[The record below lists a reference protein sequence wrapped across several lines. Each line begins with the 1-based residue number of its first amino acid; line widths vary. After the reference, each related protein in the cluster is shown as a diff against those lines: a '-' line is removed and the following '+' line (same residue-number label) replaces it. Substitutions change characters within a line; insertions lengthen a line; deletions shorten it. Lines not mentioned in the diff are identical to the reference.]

1 MPAMR
6 RFHRLAVL
14 FLCILFG
21 VGSVKAADP
30 VPGSQGDSYWND
42 RAEVLFERIGRGAG
56 LPSDIVTA
64 IAQDRAGF
72 IWVGTPVGL
81 TRFDGYRFRVFQ
93 PDSRDPSSLP
103 DGYVNA
109 LHVDQRGRLWVG
121 TNNGGVARFIPE
133 TESFARYPAGPGGLA
148 HPTAYRFAEDREG
161 NIWVA
166 LRSGLARLDADTG
179 AAENYKI
186 QDGGGSGGLPG
197 NVVLDLLFDR
207 QGTLWVATDRGLAL
221 RRPGHSAFEDAHDV
235 LSLPSIPPD
244 ASITTLF
251 EDARGRV
258 WIGTRGGIV
267 VCHDLETGI
276 SQSYDMARADGRIA
290 DRPQVRAIQDLRVD
304 GDVRD
309 RIWIATDPGGLLEL
323 DLESGLLRSIHHD
336 PAVLASISSDAVRA
350 MLRDRSGLIWVAT
363 WGGGVN
369 VYNPANQGILSI
381 FSSPSHPDSP
391 SEPQVRSILAARD
404 GKVWLGFETKGID
417 ILDPATGGRVR
428 LPPGGAPGQGL
439 PRANVLSMAEEG
451 TDTVWIGTQLGLARY
466 SRATGQVRQV
476 DLPGTLAGSPIHA
489 ILVRDGE
496 LWLATDGLV
505 RFDPRS
511 GAVTHFRHD
520 PDDATTLAD
529 DRVRVLATAP
539 DGRIWAGTHR
549 GLHLIDPRTGHIR
562 RVQNRSWDWSSLA
575 HNYITGLIHDRQGR
589 LWVGTLGGGVSVL
602 GSDLSDERYRFTTL
616 SQRHGLP
623 GDSVQA
629 MVMDDAGQIW
639 VSTEDGLAR
648 IDPDTRAVTA
658 VGWDDGLGVRGTWVG
673 SAARLKGGALLFG
686 GREGLTVVRPAAL
699 RGWDYQPPLVVTEV
713 RIDNE
718 PIPAAALNLTALAPM
733 ETAIGAA
740 KVAKPLQAAIN
751 LPAGAQ
757 TLTVGF
763 AALDYAG
770 PGSLRYSYTL
780 DGFDKGWVEVDAL
793 GRLATYTNLPPGS
806 YTLRLRATNKEG
818 VWGSATR
825 TVAITVLPSWYQT
838 GLARV
843 GAVVAVLALL
853 GLVIQ
858 ARTAALR
865 RQRRW
870 LERLVAQRTQDLVD
884 ANAELERLASTDA
897 LTGLLNRRRFEEAGL
912 AEMDRAQRYGRPF
925 SLLLVDL
932 DHFKLVND
940 TFGHNAGDAAL
951 RAAAQRVLASVRT
964 TDIVARYGGEELAVL
979 LPETDEVEARVVA
992 ERIREMVG
1000 AKPVEHE
1007 GSVIG
1012 LTASVGGAQYGPQ
1025 DNDLARLTGRVDAAL
1040 YRAKQAGR
1048 NRVVFGERDSG
1059 RGQQPTPLSAHQ

>member
-1 MPAMR
+1 MR
-6 RFHRLAVL
+6 RFYRYAVL
-14 FLCILFG
+14 FICILSG
-21 VGSVKAADP
+21 VGGVRAADP
-30 VPGSQGDSYWND
+30 VLDGRSDTYWND

-81 TRFDGYRFRVFQ
+81 TRFDGYRFRAFQ

-109 LHVDQRGRLWVG
+109 LHVDRHGRLWVG

-148 HPTAYRFAEDREG
+148 HPTAYRFAEDRDG

-166 LRSGLARLDADTG
+166 LRSGLARLDAETG
-179 AAENYKI
+179 AAENFKV
-186 QDGGGSGGLPG
+186 QEGAQNGGLPG

-221 RRPGHSAFEDAHDV
+221 RRAGRSAFEDAHAI

-244 ASITTLF
+244 TPITTLF
-251 EDARGRV
+251 EDVRGRV
-258 WIGTRGGIV
+258 WVGTRGGIV

-290 DRPQVRAIQDLRVD
+290 DRPQVRAIQDLNVT
-304 GDVRD
+304 GDPRD

-323 DLESGLLRSIHHD
+323 DMDSGVLRSIHHD
-336 PAVLASISSDAVRA
+336 PAVLASISSDAVRT
-350 MLRDRSGLIWVAT
+350 MLRDRSGLVWVAT

-369 VYNPANQGILSI
+369 VHNPANQGILSI
-381 FSSPSHPDSP
+381 FSSPSHPESP
-391 SEPQVRSILAARD
+391 SEPQVRSVLAAQD

-417 ILDPATGGRVR
+417 IIDPVKGGRTR
-428 LPPGGAPGQGL
+428 LAPGGAPGQGL
-439 PRANVLSMAEEG
+439 PRANVLAMAEEG
-451 TDTVWIGTQLGLARY
+451 TDTVWIGTQLGLSRY
-466 SRATGQVRQV
+466 SRTTGQVRQV
-476 DLPGTLAGSPIHA
+476 DLPGSLAGSPIHA

-520 PDDATTLAD
+520 PDDAATLAD

-589 LWVGTLGGGVSVL
+589 LWVGTLGGGVSLL
-602 GSDLSDERYRFTTL
+602 GSDLEDERYRFTTL

-648 IDPDTRAVTA
+648 IDPETRAIMA

-673 SAARLKGGALLFG
+673 SATRLPGGELLFG
-686 GREGLTVVRPAAL
+686 GREGLTVVRPFAL
-699 RGWDYQPPLVVTEV
+699 RSWEYQPPLVVTEV

-718 PIPAAALNLTALAPM
+718 PIPAAALNLSALPAV
-733 ETAIGAA
+733 EVAGGAA
-740 KVAKPLQAAIN
+740 KVAKPAQAAIT
-751 LPAGAQ
+751 LPSGAQ

-770 PGSLRYSYTL
+770 PASLRYSYSL
-780 DGFDKGWVEVDAL
+780 EGFDKGWVEVDAL

-825 TVAITVLPSWYQT
+825 AVAITVLPSWYQT
-838 GLARV
+838 GVARV
-843 GAVVAVLALL
+843 AAVLAVLAIL

-858 ARTAALR
+858 ARTSALR

-897 LTGLLNRRRFEEAGL
+897 LTGLLNRRRFEEAAL
-912 AEMDRAQRYGRPF
+912 AEIDRAQRYDRPF

-932 DHFKLVND
+932 DHFKNVND
-940 TFGHNAGDAAL
+940 TFGHNAGDATL
-951 RAAAQRVLASVRT
+951 RAAAQRVMMSVRT
-964 TDIVARYGGEELAVL
+964 TDVVARYGGEELAVL
-979 LPETDEVEARVVA
+979 LPETDEAEARFVA
-992 ERIREMVG
+992 ERIRATVG
-1000 AKPVEHE
+1000 GQPVEYE

-1025 DNDLARLTGRVDAAL
+1025 DSDLARLIGRADAAL

-1048 NRVVFGERDSG
+1048 NRVMFSERATGTSSL
-1059 RGQQPTPLSAHQ
+1059 PEVAPVHH

>member
-1 MPAMR
+1 MR
-6 RFHRLAVL
+6 RFYRYAVL
-14 FLCILFG
+14 FICILSG
-21 VGSVKAADP
+21 VGGVSAADP
-30 VPGSQGDSYWND
+30 VLDGRGDTYWND

-81 TRFDGYRFRVFQ
+81 TRFDGYRFRAFQ

-109 LHVDQRGRLWVG
+109 LHVDQHGRLWVG

-148 HPTAYRFAEDREG
+148 HPTAYRFAEDRDG

-166 LRSGLARLDADTG
+166 LRSGLARLDAETG
-179 AAENYKI
+179 AAENFKV
-186 QDGGGSGGLPG
+186 QEGAPNGGLPG
-197 NVVLDLLFDR
+197 NVVLDILFDR

-221 RRPGHSAFEDAHDV
+221 RRAGRSAFEEAHAI

-258 WIGTRGGIV
+258 WVGTRGGIV

-290 DRPQVRAIQDLRVD
+290 DRPQVRAIQDLNVT
-304 GDVRD
+304 GDPRD

-323 DLESGLLRSIHHD
+323 DMDSGVLRSIHHD
-336 PAVLASISSDAVRA
+336 PAVLASISSDAVRT
-350 MLRDRSGLIWVAT
+350 MLRDRSGLVWVAT

-369 VYNPANQGILSI
+369 VHNPANQGILSI

-391 SEPQVRSILAARD
+391 SEPQVRSILAAQD

-417 ILDPATGGRVR
+417 IIDPATGGRTR
-428 LPPGGAPGQGL
+428 LAPGGAPGQGL
-439 PRANVLSMAEEG
+439 PRANVLAMAEEG
-451 TDTVWIGTQLGLARY
+451 ADTVWVGTQLGLSRY

-476 DLPGTLAGSPIHA
+476 DLPGSLAGSPIHA

-496 LWLATDGLV
+496 LWLATEGLV

-520 PDDATTLAD
+520 PDDAATLAD

-549 GLHLIDPRTGHIR
+549 GLHLIDPRTGHVR

-575 HNYITGLIHDRQGR
+575 HNYITGLIYDRQGR

-602 GSDLSDERYRFTTL
+602 GSDLQDERYRFTTL

-648 IDPDTRAVTA
+648 IDPETRAITA

-673 SAARLKGGALLFG
+673 SATRLPGGELLFG
-686 GREGLTVVRPAAL
+686 GREGLTVVRPFAL
-699 RGWDYQPPLVVTEV
+699 RSWEYQPPLVVTEV

-718 PIPAAALNLTALAPM
+718 PIPAAALNLSALPVV
-733 ETAIGAA
+733 EVTGGAA
-740 KVAKPLQAAIN
+740 KVAKPAQAAIT
-751 LPAGAQ
+751 LPSGAQ

-770 PGSLRYSYTL
+770 PASLRYSYSL
-780 DGFDKGWVEVDAL
+780 EGFDKGWVEVDAL

-825 TVAITVLPSWYQT
+825 AVAITVLPSWYQT
-838 GLARV
+838 GVARV
-843 GAVVAVLALL
+843 AAVLAVLAIL

-858 ARTAALR
+858 ARTSALR

-897 LTGLLNRRRFEEAGL
+897 LTGLLNRRRFEEAAL
-912 AEMDRAQRYGRPF
+912 AEIDRAQRYDRPF

-932 DHFKLVND
+932 DHFKNVND
-940 TFGHNAGDAAL
+940 TFGHNAGDATL
-951 RAAAQRVLASVRT
+951 RAAAQRVMMSVRT
-964 TDIVARYGGEELAVL
+964 TDVVARYGGEELAVL
-979 LPETDEVEARVVA
+979 LPETDEEEARFVA
-992 ERIREMVG
+992 ERIRATVG
-1000 AKPVEHE
+1000 GQPVEYE

-1012 LTASVGGAQYGPQ
+1012 LTASVGGAQYGQQ
-1025 DNDLARLTGRVDAAL
+1025 DSDLARLIGRADAAL

-1048 NRVVFGERDSG
+1048 NRVMFSERATGTSG
-1059 RGQQPTPLSAHQ
+1059 LPEVAPVHH